1 MAITQNY
8 QLNLGFLEIGIADKS
23 SNFYSLSK
31 FWFVLNY
38 KIEKSRHMLL
48 STKEISPKLFNTI
61 ILFQPLP
68 ISA

>member
-8 QLNLGFLEIGIADKS
+8 QLNLGFLEIGISDKS

-38 KIEKSRHMLL
+38 KIEKSRAHAAIHQRNQSEVIQHNYFI
-48 STKEISPKLFNTI
+48 STF
-61 ILFQPLP
+61 
-68 ISA
+68 AY